1 MKWTD
6 SKKCT
11 CSNAAAAESEE
22 ELHEAHKELKMAAQY
37 ECHNFDPNDA
47 EVEEDVQ
54 RARPLD
60 EYGKVEVYKWVFSLL
75 IGIVMGAIAFHVD
88 ALIETLNTVRY
99 SAMESLVNDGSFAA
113 AYFADVGL
121 VLLYSTVAGSCVS
134 YIEPLAAG
142 SGIPELKTY
151 LNGIHLPGLLRVKT
165 LVAKIGGIAFTIAGG
180 VIAGKE
186 GPFVHGGGLVGGGI
200 SAMGSQSLGFALKN
214 KPFTYFRNP
223 LDKRDFVA
231 IGTATGVAVAFGAPI
246 GGMLFMV
253 EEGVSFFSTKMM
265 WRSFLATSTG
275 VLTLH
280 WLHQLYTD
288 ANSFFGAK
296 FGLHRDFGLF
306 ADDEADYSRVFW
318 WYIWEIPI
326 FVLMGIGG
334 GLMGIVFVR
343 ANLAIMHWR
352 AKHIPSTHGAKRLA
366 EAVFV
371 AFVTATLSFVIGRAS
386 GCRDDPQSLHEGS
399 SSHPPS
405 WSSEYGELTKADIKQ
420 ELFKPWFCEH
430 EHQHSTYGILFLSPL
445 AKSLKMLL
453 HLGEVSSES
462 NEYEFGIGVLLLFWI
477 LMFILMTWT
486 YGVGLPSGLFVPSLS
501 VGAAFGQLV
510 GRLVQAA
517 VSESEQISIDLH
529 TYAIVGAAASL
540 GGATRMTI
548 SITVLV
554 METTGAL
561 QLIVPLMITIF
572 CATYTGNLVNEGI
585 YDSHIRLKGIPFLD
599 EYDPT
604 SHGFPIAD
612 KLQVGEVTST
622 HLVTLPPMPS
632 VRHLI
637 ATLQSNRH
645 NGFPVTESAYDQE
658 KNDNEPVELM
668 GHISRSMLLK
678 ILEHR
683 VGFIDSHKPEM
694 ENDSDSERPP
704 EPLLET
710 NSQRERLMDILSPTP
725 FKPQD
730 VDELH
735 FSEVE
740 MSQLVDL
747 RPFMQRHP
755 WLIPNTAPLSRAYRL
770 FRNMGL
776 QHMYVIQERPQVMGI
791 VSRKDLSEANA
802 KLALSEKASE
812 AASHYRATGR
822 LSRMSAPPMSRSSAA
837 PAATGATMAAAEQT
851 YGASRRRNERE
862 EDGYAEELSSL
873 VRRGQGH
880 SRQ

>member
-1 MKWTD
+1 
-6 SKKCT
+6 
-11 CSNAAAAESEE
+11 
-22 ELHEAHKELKMAAQY
+22 MAAQY
-37 ECHNFDPNDA
+37 ECQNYDPNDA
-47 EVEEDVQ
+47 ELEEDVQ
-54 RARPLD
+54 RARPLE

-99 SAMESLVNDGSFAA
+99 SAMESLVADGRNAA
-113 AYFADVGL
+113 GYFADVGF
-121 VLLYSTVAGSCVS
+121 VLLYVTIAASCVS

-151 LNGIHLPGLLRVKT
+151 LNGVHLPGLLRVKT

-253 EEGVSFFSTKMM
+253 EEGVSYFSTKIM

-288 ANSFFGAK
+288 ANSFFWAK

-306 ADDEADYSRVFW
+306 ADDEADYSRMLW

-326 FVLMGIGG
+326 FA
-334 GLMGIVFVR
+334 LMGIVGGVMGILFVR
-343 ANLAIMHWR
+343 ANMAIMHWR
-352 AKHIPSTHGAKRLA
+352 ARNVPFSNGAKRLA

-371 AFVTATLSFVIGRAS
+371 AFVTATLNFVIARAS
-386 GCRDDPQSLHEGS
+386 GCRSDPSELRSSGGSLPPEGNF
-399 SSHPPS
+399 
-405 WSSEYGELTKADIKQ
+405 EYGELTKKDI
-420 ELFKPWFCEH
+420 EEDIFKPWFCNDEN
-430 EHQHSTYGILFLSPL
+430 QHSEYGILFLSPL
-445 AKSLKMLL
+445 AKSLKLLL
-453 HLGEVSSES
+453 HLGEVSSDT
-462 NEYEFGIGVLLLFWI
+462 NEYDFSIGSLFVFWI
-477 LMFILMTWT
+477 LTFLLMTWT

-510 GRLVQAA
+510 GRLVEAA
-517 VSESEQISIDLH
+517 VFASGTTHISTDLH
-529 TYAIVGAAASL
+529 TYAIIGAAASL

-572 CATYTGNLVNEGI
+572 CATYTGNMVNEGI
-585 YDSHIRLKGIPFLD
+585 YDSHIRFKGIPFLD

-622 HLVTLPPMPS
+622 SLVCLPLMPS
-632 VRHLI
+632 VRDI
-637 ATLQSNRH
+637 MSTLKSNSH
-645 NGFPVTESAYDQE
+645 HGFPITESAYDPE
-658 KNDNEPVELM
+658 NNEDEPIELI
-668 GHISRSMLLK
+668 GHINRSVLLK

-683 VGFIDSHKPEM
+683 VGFFDPPKQGM
-694 ENDSDSERPP
+694 SDSIGDERQT

-710 NSQRERLMDILSPTP
+710 SKQREQLMDILSPTP
-725 FKPQD
+725 YKPRPA
-730 VDELH
+730 DELQL
-735 FSEVE
+735 SEAE
-740 MSQLVDL
+740 LSQLVDL

-755 WLIPNTAPLSRAYRL
+755 WVIPNTAPLSRAYRL

-776 QHMYVIQERPQVMGI
+776 QHMYVIKERPNVMGV

-812 AASHYRATGR
+812 AASYYRASGR
-822 LSRMSAPPMSRSSAA
+822 LTRANVHGERPP
-837 PAATGATMAAAEQT
+837 PQPQHQHQ
-851 YGASRRRNERE
+851 ASRRRPDRGGAE
-862 EDGYAEELSSL
+862 EDAEELSSL
-873 VRRGQGH
+873 VRRVNGN
-880 SRQ
+880 SIR